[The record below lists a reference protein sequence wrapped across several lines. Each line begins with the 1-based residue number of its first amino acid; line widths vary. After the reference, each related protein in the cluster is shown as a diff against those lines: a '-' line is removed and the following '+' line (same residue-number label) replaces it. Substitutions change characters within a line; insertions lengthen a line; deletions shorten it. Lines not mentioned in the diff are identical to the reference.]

1 MWRAGLRRGRER
13 NSTMQYLQGHP
24 EEANRLLRILEEIR
38 AQGFQP
44 VSMYRVKQPF
54 DYDRR

>member
-1 MWRAGLRRGRER
+1 
-13 NSTMQYLQGHP
+13 MQYLQSHP
-24 EEANRLLRILEEIR
+24 EEANRLLRILEEGR